1 QALCS
6 PAARLPPVKHLRRL
20 VDALAPPAYP
30 VLFHCQRGADR
41 TGLASTI
48 AQLLQTDTT
57 FATAR
62 RQLGLRYGHLALG
75 RPAQLDL
82 FFNLYADYLR
92 DHGLVH
98 SRPVF
103 RRSLARPPPPPPSPP
118 RPPPPHPPPAN
129 PAPCGPGPTTYP
141 PRRGPCGP
149 ARPPASTARSPC
161 MTTEANAGVTPAPP
175 CSAPTCLP
183 AAASTSPS
191 PCRPC
196 RAAT

>member
-41 TGLASTI
+41 PGLASTI
-48 AQLLQTDTT
+48 AQLLQTDTP

-92 DHGLVH
+92 ERGLVH
-98 SRPVF
+98 SRAVF
-103 RRSLARPPPPPPSPP
+103 RRWLVRDY
-118 RPPPPHPPPAN
+118 
-129 PAPCGPGPTTYP
+129 CPG
-141 PRRGPCGP
+141 
-149 ARPPASTARSPC
+149 
-161 MTTEANAGVTPAPP
+161 
-175 CSAPTCLP
+175 
-183 AAASTSPS
+183 
-191 PCRPC
+191 PC
-196 RAAT
+196 RARLELLDAPAPIPPRQPSAFP